1 MPVPY
6 STQLLSSIG
15 RTITIERL
23 SRYLSA
29 TGRDVPKALE
39 RYEYNVQLSEVLYG
53 ILHGLEVSV
62 RNAEHFARTASL
74 RRLTNRPVTKS

>member
-15 RTITIERL
+15 RTITMERL
-23 SRYLSA
+23 SRYLST

-39 RYEYNVQLSEVLYG
+39 LYEYNVQLSEVLYG
-53 ILHGLEVSV
+53 ILQGLEISV
-62 RNAEHFARTASL
+62 RNAEHFALTPATERRTG
-74 RRLTNRPVTKS
+74 LTERF